1 MTKRTE
7 HGYQHIHAYRTWLP
21 EHDELITAV
30 AKGAST
36 SLDQTVSVEVMATCL
51 GRSTSAIL
59 KRAQKLGV
67 ALMTQEQID
76 AERAEDERVA
86 QEFLDRYI

>member
-36 SLDQTVSVEVMATCL
+36 SLDQTVSVEVLATCL
-51 GRSTSAIL
+51 GRSITACI

-67 ALMTQEQID
+67 VLMTQEQID
-76 AERAEDERVA
+76 TERAECERLA
-86 QEFLDRYI
+86 QEFVDRYI

>member
-36 SLDQTVSVEVMATCL
+36 SLDQTVSVEVLATCL
-51 GRSTSAIL
+51 GRSTSAIV
-59 KRAQKLGV
+59 KRAQKLEV
-67 ALMTQEQID
+67 VLLTQREID
-76 AERAEDERVA
+76 AEREMDEKLAR
-86 QEFLDRYI
+86 EFVERNL